1 LQSSR
6 YRAQMGTNG
15 QMATNGQGEG
25 LQMGN
30 ARSYRWVRRGA
41 PQGFNWARGYI
52 VSDLGVLPFLPLF
65 GSLALLGGR
74 RRSLRLLTP
83 LALPDHC
90 CACTAMSGRRER
102 CFFSGVAF
110 CLFWLCLVSFSPL
123 QKAPEATNKHA
134 RTESGRTRKEKT
146 LEVFRLCATRST
158 VLRTELGCHHPA

>member
-1 LQSSR
+1 MQSSR

-41 PQGFNWARGYI
+41 PQVFNWARGYI

-65 GSLALLGGR
+65 RSLALLGGR

-83 LALPDHC
+83 LALPDHFR
-90 CACTAMSGRRER
+90 ACTDERKARARQTRRVKRAALGDVPSNQPVATPHSGFFVQKWWARRPCLPCAAGSHCLRGRGAM
-102 CFFSGVAF
+102 
-110 CLFWLCLVSFSPL
+110 
-123 QKAPEATNKHA
+123 
-134 RTESGRTRKEKT
+134 GRTGR
-146 LEVFRLCATRST
+146 
-158 VLRTELGCHHPA
+158 G